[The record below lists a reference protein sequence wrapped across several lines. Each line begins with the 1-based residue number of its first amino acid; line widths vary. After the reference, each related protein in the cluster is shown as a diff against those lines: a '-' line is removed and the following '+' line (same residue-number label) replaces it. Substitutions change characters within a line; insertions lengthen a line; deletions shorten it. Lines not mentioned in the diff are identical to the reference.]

1 MNSTANSAAAATSNT
16 PTFGTVIRTAAIA
29 GGIAATVN
37 AALWI
42 IGSLFANI
50 VVPLPFVVVFSLVF
64 IVLGGVFYWVLSRFL
79 GARTNRVFIIVAVV
93 FLLLNALAP
102 VSATMQPPPGVPLFN
117 TATLIV
123 TELMHIVAGVIAIRR
138 LTGVG
143 R

>member
-1 MNSTANSAAAATSNT
+1 MNSTANSAAAATSKT
-16 PTFGTVIRTAAIA
+16 PTFGAVIRTAAIA
-29 GGIAATVN
+29 GGIAAAVN

-42 IGSLFANI
+42 IGSLFASI
-50 VVPLPFVVVFSLVF
+50 VVPLPFVVVFSLLL
-64 IVLGGVFYWVLSRFL
+64 IVLGGVFYWVLSRSL
-79 GARTNRVFIIVAVV
+79 GARTNRVFVIVAVV
-93 FLLLNALAP
+93 FLLLNALGP